1 MALGAGAYGGKLMND
16 VRKFR
21 NQQDKLRQQAHM
33 KRFLEKKNKRVKKT
47 TPPGRGGGGGG
58 GFGKF
63 STIQRGLGTGSK
75 TKLPQKDFL

>member
-1 MALGAGAYGGKLMND
+1 MND

-47 TPPGRGGGGGG
+47 TPPVEVVE
-58 GFGKF
+58 
-63 STIQRGLGTGSK
+63 LVD
-75 TKLPQKDFL
+75 LENLVP